1 MIGNKA
7 PHTRMKRIEVTNM
20 DDAHDV
26 LNQAFK
32 HGTHMAYDS
41 YRFCV
46 KIDKNNFS
54 MIARVAAILPDAYV
68 LVYPTGDSLKY
79 EVSL

>member
-1 MIGNKA
+1 MLGNKA
-7 PHTRMKRIEVTNM
+7 PHSRMKRIEVTNIQE
-20 DDAHDV
+20 AHDV

-32 HGTHMAYDS
+32 HGTHLAYDS

-54 MIARVAAILPDAYV
+54 MIARVAAILPNSYV
-68 LVYPTGDSLKY
+68 LVTPNGESIKY

>member
-1 MIGNKA
+1 M
-7 PHTRMKRIEVTNM
+7 V
-20 DDAHDV
+20 
-26 LNQAFK
+26 
-32 HGTHMAYDS
+32 YDS

-68 LVYPTGDSLKY
+68 LVYPNGDSIKY
-79 EVSL
+79 EVNYEI